1 MVEPVVA
8 GEVVSVEV
16 VLVEVVPVEAVDSAA
31 VVFDHHHLVD
41 QEFLAVIHKLFSHIS
56 SVLYSRQ

>member
-1 MVEPVVA
+1 MVEPVA

-16 VLVEVVPVEAVDSAA
+16 VSVEAVDSAV